1 MDSNLIARSAA
12 ESLLNSLPAGIAIAL
27 IAWGITSTV
36 RSLGASVR
44 FAVWLVA
51 LAAIPFFLGDGS
63 SVTSSSRVFPSP
75 SGQAVTLPA
84 SLAVYLFVFWILG
97 ASFGLVRLA
106 VSLYRLHR
114 LRGTCS
120 PVNPSALDP
129 ALQSELSKIQRLR
142 RVRLCVSSAVRVPAV
157 LGCFRPIVAFPAWA
171 LAELPVDQLRA
182 VLLHE
187 LAHLRRYD
195 DWTNLAQ
202 KLLKALL
209 FFHPAV
215 WFIESRLT
223 LEREM
228 ACDDAVLATN
238 FAPRAYA
245 QSLVNLAEK
254 SFLHRGIQLA
264 QAAVNSLQQLKLRL
278 GEILRTGRAG
288 EGSARSRKIAF
299 AIVALLLAT
308 VFYGAARA
316 PRLIAFTDS
325 SAPAASLSAARVAL
339 QMPVIDQQPANS
351 PNAEHAAS
359 THVQV
364 KSRARIG
371 QTGTE
376 QPQRTVAKNSSG
388 DELLTSES
396 ASGTAMQTEYP
407 KELSPTP
414 VLVVLHAEQ
423 FGPDGPIVWRI
434 MVLHLTPVQRQV
446 LSAGVPKKI

>member
-27 IAWGITSTV
+27 IAWGRTSTV

-63 SVTSSSRVFPSP
+63 SVTSSSRVLPSP

-84 SLAVYLFVFWILG
+84 SLAIYLFVFWILG
-97 ASFGLVRLA
+97 ASCGLVRL
-106 VSLYRLHR
+106 VVGLYRLHR
-114 LRGTCS
+114 LRATCS
-120 PVNPSALDP
+120 PVDPSELDP

-142 RVRLCVSSAVRVPAV
+142 RVTLCVSSAVRVPAA
-157 LGCFRPIVAFPAWA
+157 LGCFRPIVAFPTWA

-202 KLLKALL
+202 KFLKALL

-238 FAPRAYA
+238 FAPRTYA
-245 QSLVNLAEK
+245 EALVNLAEK
-254 SFLHRGIQLA
+254 SFLHRGVQLA
-264 QAAVNSLQQLKLRL
+264 QAAVNHAQQLKLRL
-278 GEILRTGRAG
+278 GQILRTDRAG
-288 EGSARSRKIAF
+288 QRSLRPGKVVLGMMAVVAAITVYGSTR
-299 AIVALLLAT
+299 T
-308 VFYGAARA
+308 Q
-316 PRLIAFTDS
+316 RLIAFSDGAS
-325 SAPAASLSAARVAL
+325 SATASGWQQVPGIQLHTESMSHAELGASKDVQAMARSRFVHAGIAKPQQTVAQNRRQNQLENDGFASPA
-339 QMPVIDQQPANS
+339 
-351 PNAEHAAS
+351 
-359 THVQV
+359 TVQV
-364 KSRARIG
+364 DY
-371 QTGTE
+371 
-376 QPQRTVAKNSSG
+376 PQ
-388 DELLTSES
+388 
-396 ASGTAMQTEYP
+396 
-407 KELSPTP
+407 ELSSAP
-414 VLVVLHAEQ
+414 VLVVFHGEQ
-423 FGPDGPIVWRI
+423 CDPHGRI
-434 MVLHLTPVQRQV
+434 FWQVMVLRLTSAQRQV
-446 LSAGVPKKI
+446 LLEGLPKKI